1 MINLIY
7 GAKGSGKTKKI
18 IDAANACAADAK
30 GDVVYITDNDKS
42 LEIGSTIRFINVNDY
57 DIHCK
62 GCLVGFL
69 KGMIAANSD
78 NTKFYIDGVGRILD
92 KKPDEDGGAVQE
104 ARGDLRPVR
113 RGFHPDDLGGR
124 GSQIHEEVSL
134 TAGARSGTCITFP
147 HETKARG

>member
-78 NTKFYIDGVGRILD
+78 NNKFYIDGIGRILN
-92 KKPDEDGGAVQE
+92 KAPDEMEELFKKIEEISDKYGADFTLTIS
-104 ARGDLRPVR
+104 AA
-113 RGFHPDDLGGR
+113 
-124 GSQIHEEVSL
+124 EVPKFMKRYL
-134 TAGARSGTCITFP
+134 
-147 HETKARG
+147 

>member
-1 MINLIY
+1 M
-7 GAKGSGKTKKI
+7 
-18 IDAANACAADAK
+18 
-30 GDVVYITDNDKS
+30 YITDNDKS

-92 KKPDEDGGAVQE
+92 KKPDEM
-104 ARGDLRPVR
+104 
-113 RGFHPDDLGGR
+113 
-124 GSQIHEEVSL
+124 EELFKKLEEISDRYGVDFTL
-134 TAGARSGTCITFP
+134 TISAAEVPKFMKRYL
-147 HETKARG
+147 

>member
-18 IDAANACAADAK
+18 IHAANACAADAK

-92 KKPDEDGGAVQE
+92 KKPDEM
-104 ARGDLRPVR
+104 
-113 RGFHPDDLGGR
+113 
-124 GSQIHEEVSL
+124 EELFKKLEEISDRYGVDFTL
-134 TAGARSGTCITFP
+134 TISAAEVPKFMKRYL
-147 HETKARG
+147 

>member
-62 GCLVGFL
+62 GCLTGFL

-92 KKPDEDGGAVQE
+92 KKPDEM
-104 ARGDLRPVR
+104 
-113 RGFHPDDLGGR
+113 
-124 GSQIHEEVSL
+124 EELFKKLEEISDRYGVDFTL
-134 TAGARSGTCITFP
+134 TISAAEVPKFMKRYL
-147 HETKARG
+147 